1 MRCLKT
7 STASIIWMVLCT
19 AMATSAFA
27 VTNHQRGFEKRE
39 TDSIVRAGVLF
50 LSRGKPAACLV
61 SRAVGTDGTHLAG
74 LLKRAHVKVLRS
86 RSPVPH
92 RQRFSIAFIEI
103 LKLRRLSSK
112 RALLM
117 SYSPGRLGDDTARD
131 IWSSIYLDYVAG
143 RWVVDKRSTSY
154 VENIPST

>member
-27 VTNHQRGFEKRE
+27 VTNHKRGFEKRE

-50 LSRGKPAACLV
+50 LSRGKPAACFV
-61 SRAVGTDGTHLAG
+61 SRAVGTDGTHLAR
-74 LLKRAHVKVLRS
+74 LLKGAYVKVLRGRAPELRRR
-86 RSPVPH
+86 RS
-92 RQRFSIAFIEI
+92 SGALIEI

-143 RWVVDKRSTSY
+143 RWVVDKGSTSY
-154 VENIPST
+154 VENLPSG